1 MNFLKLIQFW
11 KITAGKGYLLVY
23 SLFHSYAPLIRESSK
38 IAGVDMFPTDYCF
51 QLKSLHFL
59 RGAGQG
65 GEWVGEQS
73 HQALWKGGKGRSR
86 GGGGSNRYTT
96 LEYT

>member
-1 MNFLKLIQFW
+1 MSD
-11 KITAGKGYLLVY
+11 GKGYLLVY
-23 SLFHSYAPLIRESSK
+23 SLFHTYAPLIQESSK

-65 GEWVGEQS
+65 GEW
-73 HQALWKGGKGRSR
+73 
-86 GGGGSNRYTT
+86 GGGLSFLQRRLKSARAKALISG
-96 LEYT
+96 LAVLKLIAVLL